1 MDLTANLALQRAKAV
16 EVVHKETEAMQKFHK
31 ESKLEDHGAT
41 HRIHS
46 AKLECYR
53 CGKPYHSAADCR
65 FKDATCHVCKK
76 VGHLARVC
84 QSRKKKT
91 GTAAKA
97 MPSKNSGVHQLQES
111 DSDSDSSSDSALH
124 SVFQLGGSG
133 RKFLV
138 SVRVNG
144 VDVEM
149 EIDSGAERTTIPWS
163 YFNQYLSSVCKLRP
177 NSVTLYQ
184 YDKSLHWLS

>member
-53 CGKPYHSAADCR
+53 CEKPYHSAADCR
-65 FKDATCHVCKK
+65 FKDAACHVCKK

-84 QSRKKKT
+84 WSRKKKEDWDC
-91 GTAAKA
+91 
-97 MPSKNSGVHQLQES
+97 S
-111 DSDSDSSSDSALH
+111 
-124 SVFQLGGSG
+124 
-133 RKFLV
+133 
-138 SVRVNG
+138 
-144 VDVEM
+144 
-149 EIDSGAERTTIPWS
+149 
-163 YFNQYLSSVCKLRP
+163 
-177 NSVTLYQ
+177 
-184 YDKSLHWLS
+184 